1 MSSARRRAAAVGGL
15 GASIAVGA
23 AALNPA
29 VRAELRRLRGFARP
43 LDVDAGTPTPPPLPP
58 GRIVPVE
65 GVGELFVRDVGGDD
79 PAVLLL
85 HGWGVTADINFFQ
98 VYPALSDAYRVIA
111 LDHRGHGRGLRTVTP
126 FSLEDCADDAAAL
139 LATLGIGRAV
149 VVGYSMGGPIAL
161 LLAHRHPEAC
171 AALVLEATSLE
182 FQEGLRERAL
192 WRSLNLLEAGL
203 RHGSGD
209 GVVQRVLRAAVDEQ
223 PSLDPYRS
231 WLAAEFR
238 RGDIGAIVEAG
249 RALSSYDARPWAK
262 SVRVPTAV
270 VLTTADRL
278 VARRKQRSLASAL
291 GARVFELRGDHDVP
305 ITGGDSLGSSTRAA
319 VDWVSG
325 LDAAAAAGSQAN
337 GRTALASV
345 RPLKHAARSRP
356 RPHGAGAGA
365 EG

>member
-1 MSSARRRAAAVGGL
+1 VAA
-15 GASIAVGA
+15 I
-23 AALNPA
+23 NPS
-29 VRAELRRLRGFARP
+29 VRAELHRLRGFTRP
-43 LDVDAGTPTPPPLPP
+43 LDVDAGAPIPPPLPP

-65 GVGELFVRDVGGDD
+65 GIGELFVRDGGGGD

-98 VYPALSDAYRVIA
+98 VYPALSDAYRVVA

-139 LATLGIGRAV
+139 LGAIGIARAV

-171 AALVLEATSLE
+171 AGLVLEATSLE
-182 FQEGLRERAL
+182 FQEGIRERAL
-192 WRSLNLLEAGL
+192 WRSLNFLEAGL

-249 RALSSYDARPWAK
+249 RALSGYDARPWAK

-278 VARRKQRSLASAL
+278 VARRKQRSLASAF

-325 LDAAAAAGSQAN
+325 LDPGASGSQAN
-337 GRTALASV
+337 GRAALAPV
-345 RPLKHAARSRP
+345 RPMKHTARSRP
-356 RPHGAGAGA
+356 RPRGAGA